1 MGLKE
6 IEKEIEKKVELE
18 IKRIEEEGE
27 KALSKLREDI
37 EKSSNELYQQTKL
50 KKKKELE
57 IELKRLISNARMM
70 KKNKIALKKAELLD
84 NVFQKAKEKILELDD
99 QEKKKI
105 LENLAKDRDRFPN
118 SIVLIDKKYAHLLN
132 DAKTSEIGDFGVVI
146 ESKEGHLRIERTLSK
161 LIEQLRV
168 RLEPEI
174 VKILFK

>member
-6 IEKEIEKKVELE
+6 IEKEIEKKAELE
-18 IKRIEEEGE
+18 IKKIEEEGE

-37 EKSSNELYQQTKL
+37 EKISTEQYQQTKL

-57 IELKRLISNARMM
+57 IEIRRLISNARMM
-70 KKNKIALKKAELLD
+70 KKNKIALKKAEILER
-84 NVFQKAKEKILELDD
+84 VFQKAKEKILEMNDE
-99 QEKKKI
+99 EKRKI
-105 LENLAKDRDRFPN
+105 LENLAKDRDKFPN
-118 SIVLIDKKYAHLLN
+118 SIILIDKKYASLLR
-132 DAKTSEIGDFGVVI
+132 DAKTSEIGDFGIVI